1 MSSELIKT
9 VRDWGI
15 IGGALLVVGPI
26 AGSIA
31 GSLQTESGLDQ
42 ASPLTSSSPVS
53 GVLVG
58 MIVIAIA
65 IGYGVIAGRIAH
77 ARLGIVGAGL
87 VLTWPAWQFGRVA
100 DLVRDA
106 GGLAPIRGFMLEGV
120 IFGVAC
126 FAGVAFVLRFS
137 RPVMPTESPES
148 GSAKDMVFATGASV
162 IGAALGAWLIAQS
175 SLQGQV
181 YAAAVAAGI
190 VGGAAGRSV
199 ANRAPMLPILAGGL
213 LLAVIG
219 PLTARFGV
227 SVDPLGRLYA
237 GDWPGLALLT
247 PFDWFAGIL
256 VGAPLGEMWA
266 NSMIDR
272 QSVQNPKPRTA

>member
-1 MSSELIKT
+1 MIKT

-15 IGGALLVVGPI
+15 VGGALLVVGPI

-31 GSLQTESGLDQ
+31 ATLHTESGLDQ
-42 ASPLTSSSPVS
+42 ASPFTCSSLVP

-58 MIVIAIA
+58 VVVIAMA
-65 IGYGVIAGRIAH
+65 IGYGIVAGRIAH
-77 ARLGIVGAGL
+77 ARLGVVGAGL

-106 GGLAPIRGFMLEGV
+106 GDLSPVRSFAIEGFVFGLACLV
-120 IFGVAC
+120 GVAI
-126 FAGVAFVLRFS
+126 ALRLS
-137 RPVMPTESPES
+137 RPVLPTTESES
-148 GSAKDMVFATGASV
+148 GSPKDMVLATGAGV
-162 IGAALGAWLIAQS
+162 VGAALGAWLIAQS

-190 VGGAAGRSV
+190 ACGAAGRSV

-219 PLTARFGV
+219 PLTAQFGV
-227 SVDPLGRLYA
+227 SGDPLARLYA

-272 QSVQNPKPRTA
+272 QAVQNPKPRIA